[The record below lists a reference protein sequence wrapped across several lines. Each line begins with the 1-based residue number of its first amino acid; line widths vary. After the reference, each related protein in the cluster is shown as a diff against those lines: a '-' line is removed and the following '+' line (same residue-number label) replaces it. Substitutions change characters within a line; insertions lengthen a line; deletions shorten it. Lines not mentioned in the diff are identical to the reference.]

1 MSTDSEQHMK
11 RFESLIAERQDWLF
25 RFAYM
30 RVGRREDAEDIVQE
44 VFMSMFCKMKKDKGI
59 KDIDRYMI
67 RSVSN
72 ACADYHRRRKQKHI
86 QIDDMKDIPV
96 AEADRQIHDEFTR
109 INRLLDSLSAEQAE
123 TVRLKCY
130 DNLTFNQIAELKNIP
145 EGTVKSRY
153 RYAITHIQQRLRKEH
168 DNEG

>member
-1 MSTDSEQHMK
+1 MSTDSEHHMK

-44 VFMSMFCKMKKDKGI
+44 VFMSIFCKMKKDKDI

-72 ACADYHRRRKQKHI
+72 ACTDYHRRRKQNHI
-86 QIDDMKDIPV
+86 QIDDMRDIPV
-96 AEADRQIHDEFTR
+96 TETDR
-109 INRLLDSLSAEQAE
+109 
-123 TVRLKCY
+123 
-130 DNLTFNQIAELKNIP
+130 
-145 EGTVKSRY
+145 
-153 RYAITHIQQRLRKEH
+153 
-168 DNEG
+168 

>member
-44 VFMSMFCKMKKDKGI
+44 VFMSMFCKMKKDKDI

-109 INRLLDSLSAEQAE
+109 INRQLDSLPAEQAE

>member
-44 VFMSMFCKMKKDKGI
+44 VFMSIFCKMKKDKDI

-72 ACADYHRRRKQKHI
+72 ACTDYHRRRKQNHI
-86 QIDDMKDIPV
+86 QIDGMRDIPV
-96 AEADRQIHDEFTR
+96 TETDRQIHDEFTR
-109 INRLLDSLSAEQAE
+109 INRLLDSLPPEQAE

-130 DNLTFNQIAELKNIP
+130 DNLTFRQIAELTEVP
-145 EGTVKSRY
+145 EATVKSRY

-168 DNEG
+168 NNEG

>member
-44 VFMSMFCKMKKDKGI
+44 VFMSIFCKMKKDKDI

-72 ACADYHRRRKQKHI
+72 ACTDYHRRRKQNHI
-86 QIDDMKDIPV
+86 QIDDMRDIPV
-96 AEADRQIHDEFTR
+96 TETDRQIHDEFTR
-109 INRLLDSLSAEQAE
+109 INRLLDSLPPEQAE

-130 DNLTFNQIAELKNIP
+130 DNLTFRQIAELTEVP
-145 EGTVKSRY
+145 EATVKSRY

-168 DNEG
+168 NNDG

>member
-44 VFMSMFCKMKKDKGI
+44 VFMSIFCKMKKDKDI

-72 ACADYHRRRKQKHI
+72 A
-86 QIDDMKDIPV
+86 
-96 AEADRQIHDEFTR
+96 
-109 INRLLDSLSAEQAE
+109 
-123 TVRLKCY
+123 
-130 DNLTFNQIAELKNIP
+130 
-145 EGTVKSRY
+145 G
-153 RYAITHIQQRLRKEH
+153 
-168 DNEG
+168 

>member
-44 VFMSMFCKMKKDKGI
+44 VFMSIFCKMKKDKDI

-72 ACADYHRRRKQKHI
+72 ACTDYHRQRKQNHI
-86 QIDDMKDIPV
+86 QIDDMRDIPV
-96 AEADRQIHDEFTR
+96 TETDRQIHDEFTR
-109 INRLLDSLSAEQAE
+109 INRLLDSLPPEQAE

-130 DNLTFNQIAELKNIP
+130 DNLTFRQIAELTEVP
-145 EGTVKSRY
+145 EATVKSRY

-168 DNEG
+168 NNEG

>member
-44 VFMSMFCKMKKDKGI
+44 VFMSIFCKMKKDKDI

-72 ACADYHRRRKQKHI
+72 ACTDYHRRRKQNHI
-86 QIDDMKDIPV
+86 QIDDMRDIPV
-96 AEADRQIHDEFTR
+96 TETDRQIHDEFTR
-109 INRLLDSLSAEQAE
+109 INRLLDSLPPEQAE

-130 DNLTFNQIAELKNIP
+130 DNLTFRQIAELTEVP
-145 EGTVKSRY
+145 EATVKSRY

-168 DNEG
+168 NNEG

>member
-44 VFMSMFCKMKKDKGI
+44 VFMSIFCKMKKDKDI

-72 ACADYHRRRKQKHI
+72 ACTDYHRRRKQNHI
-86 QIDDMKDIPV
+86 QIDDMRDIPV
-96 AEADRQIHDEFTR
+96 TETDRQIHDEFTR
-109 INRLLDSLSAEQAE
+109 INRLLDSPPPEQAE

-130 DNLTFNQIAELKNIP
+130 DNLTFRQIAELTEVP
-145 EGTVKSRY
+145 EATVKSRY

-168 DNEG
+168 NNEG

>member
-44 VFMSMFCKMKKDKGI
+44 VFMSIFCKMKKDKDI

-72 ACADYHRRRKQKHI
+72 ACTDYHRRRKQNHI
-86 QIDDMKDIPV
+86 QIDDMRDIPV
-96 AEADRQIHDEFTR
+96 TETDRQIHDEFTR
-109 INRLLDSLSAEQAE
+109 INRLLDSLPPEQAE

-130 DNLTFNQIAELKNIP
+130 DNLTFRQIAELTEVP
-145 EGTVKSRY
+145 EATVKSRY

-168 DNEG
+168 NNER

>member
-30 RVGRREDAEDIVQE
+30 RVGRREYAEDIVQE
-44 VFMSMFCKMKKDKGI
+44 VFMSIFCKMKKDKDI

-72 ACADYHRRRKQKHI
+72 ACTDYHRRRKQNHI
-86 QIDDMKDIPV
+86 QIDDMRDIPV
-96 AEADRQIHDEFTR
+96 TETDRQIHDEFTR
-109 INRLLDSLSAEQAE
+109 INRLLDSLPPEQAE

-130 DNLTFNQIAELKNIP
+130 DNLTFRQIAELTEVP
-145 EGTVKSRY
+145 EATVKSRY

-168 DNEG
+168 NNEG